1 MPNPGEPLRE
11 VIARG
16 RSMYPLIADGSR
28 VGLERVDPATLRPGE
43 IIAFEREQI
52 IVLHRVLNAEQRADG
67 LWLREK
73 GDNNRFSTWLPATAV
88 LGRARWAQTEVQSV
102 DLAPAPAD
110 LRVRLLTALSRIEAW
125 FGDRA
130 ARAGQGQGVTWR
142 SHAFVLLTLPLRLP
156 ALALLSAYRRTPAEE
171 SERDRAETVALYRV
185 LATGEGALPAYREGL
200 LRMAVAHGL
209 ESLWAVAAAGVPDL
223 QRMRHRAGFQYLSL
237 VTALKHT
244 RAALEPAGV
253 PFLVLKGPPLAAR
266 VYGDGAARIGFDI
279 DVLVRRRDRER
290 AVQALLDAGFRCRTG
305 AVATQLI
312 KRGHFHLVFDPPA
325 KVNAAVELHW
335 ELVDR
340 ANLYRIE
347 EDAVWTNVR
356 TDASC
361 GVPVQVLGREEELV
375 YLCLHA
381 AKHGFLNGAA
391 LAAEAAP
398 DWFTR
403 AASGNRLI
411 WMMDVAKLAHRERV
425 DWIRVAE
432 LSNRWNVGEPVL
444 QLLDILI
451 RLAPT
456 PAVTEGRAVLQG
468 RILAERRTGPVSVER
483 LARWMRPNKTLVIRP
498 ARLLE
503 LKSLFFPGPRRLAR
517 YYGRGGWWRV
527 FTHPAHMLAR
537 LVGG

>member
-1 MPNPGEPLRE
+1 MSSPAEPLRE

-73 GDNNRFSTWLPATAV
+73 GDNNRFSTWLPAAAV
-88 LGRARWAQTEVQSV
+88 LGRARWAQTEVQAV
-102 DLAPAPAD
+102 DLAPAPTD

-130 ARAGQGQGVTWR
+130 ARAGTGQGVTWR

-171 SERDRAETVALYRV
+171 SERDRAETVALYRA

-209 ESLWAVAAAGVPDL
+209 ESLWAAAAGGPDL

-356 TDASC
+356 ADASC
-361 GVPVQVLGREEELV
+361 GVPVQVLGREEELI

-411 WMMDVAKLAHRERV
+411 WMLDVVKLVAREPV
-425 DWIRVAE
+425 DWARVAE
-432 LSNRWNVGEPVL
+432 LSNRWNVGEPVV
-444 QLLDILI
+444 QMLDILA

-456 PAVTEGRAVLQG
+456 PGVVKGRDDLQARVVVDRVAG
-468 RILAERRTGPVSVER
+468 RVSVER

-503 LKSLFFPGPRRLAR
+503 LKSLFFPGRRRLAR
-517 YYGRGGWWRV
+517 YTGRGGWGAV
-527 FTHPAHMLAR
+527 FTHPFHMLVR
-537 LVGG
+537 LLGG